1 MIPILP
7 IFLAN
12 NSNQVLRDTRLRQRR
27 EEKKKKEEIKITKKM
42 SDGISLPKTPEPEI
56 DIEDPFLKT
65 TKELLKDME
74 EELNMETDPDIELE
88 ERILDM
94 ETFLVDTYANQM
106 SLVQLLI
113 NKGVI
118 LTTEYLQ
125 CKELIKKQ
133 EDINALYSDI
143 ETRRQILAE
152 RKEL

>member
-7 IFLAN
+7 IILGN
-12 NSNQVLRDTRLRQRR
+12 KTNEVTTDTINRRRR
-27 EEKKKKEEIKITKKM
+27 EEIKNKEIKKTKT
-42 SDGISLPKTPEPEI
+42 STNGVTLPKTPYPEI

-65 TKELLKDME
+65 SMELLKDME
-74 EELNMETDPDIELE
+74 EELNEDYDPNIELE

-113 NKGVI
+113 NKGMI
-118 LTTEYLQ
+118 SSGEYLEY
-125 CKELIKKQ
+125 KKLIKKQ

-143 ETRRQILAE
+143 QTRRKILNE
-152 RKEL
+152 RKEI